1 METLLIS
8 AASVVVGGVIG
19 VLSGMLGLGGGTM
32 IVPVLKLGYLLPPI
46 VCTATS
52 LVVVILT
59 AISGA
64 VTHVRRRTCL
74 LKLGVAAGVGGA
86 CLSPVGVWL
95 ASLSPDW
102 VIMAAAAAVIVYSSV
117 TMFRKALKAPKG
129 KKGAGLGAKADG
141 LPGAKGG
148 AAAGTG
154 TPAGTGVPAEAVAPV
169 VLTASAAASASGDAV
184 GSAAPSP
191 VEPVAAATTSA
202 PGDGRPALPEVTPR
216 QMGLG
221 FAIGLLAG
229 LLGGYV
235 GVGGGFIM
243 VPLFMQMLKTPM
255 KLTSGTSLIAVLILA
270 IPGAVTQGAM
280 GNIDWMV
287 AIALS
292 LGAIPGAVIGSHL
305 VSRVPERALRFLFSA
320 LLCVAAILLVVD
332 QL

>member
-102 VIMAAAAAVIVYSSV
+102 AIMAAAAAVIVYSSV

-129 KKGAGLGAKADG
+129 KKGAGPGAKADG
-141 LPGAKGG
+141 RPGAKGG

-169 VLTASAAASASGDAV
+169 ALTASAAASAS
-184 GSAAPSP
+184 
-191 VEPVAAATTSA
+191 
-202 PGDGRPALPEVTPR
+202 GDGRPALPEVTPR

>member
-1 METLLIS
+1 M
-8 AASVVVGGVIG
+8 
-19 VLSGMLGLGGGTM
+19 
-32 IVPVLKLGYLLPPI
+32 
-46 VCTATS
+46 
-52 LVVVILT
+52 
-59 AISGA
+59 
-64 VTHVRRRTCL
+64 
-74 LKLGVAAGVGGA
+74 
-86 CLSPVGVWL
+86 
-95 ASLSPDW
+95 
-102 VIMAAAAAVIVYSSV
+102 
-117 TMFRKALKAPKG
+117 
-129 KKGAGLGAKADG
+129 
-141 LPGAKGG
+141 
-148 AAAGTG
+148 
-154 TPAGTGVPAEAVAPV
+154 PAEAVAPV
-169 VLTASAAASASGDAV
+169 ALTASAAASAS
-184 GSAAPSP
+184 
-191 VEPVAAATTSA
+191 
-202 PGDGRPALPEVTPR
+202 GDGRPALPEVTPR

-320 LLCVAAILLVVD
+320 LLCAAAILLVVD